1 MDGHRH
7 LVTELHEVWLLRQ
20 VRSTH
25 EGRGASLLFQ
35 VLFYGVS
42 DPLWTCLGSKPRVRN
57 LFGEHVFCLSRA
69 GHADPQQ
76 KRARVGKTDS
86 GRHFSG
92 WSWVGVPWASS
103 QVEAQGAD
111 APGLAPRA
119 SVSSCG
125 ARGLATHPLTGPG
138 QWMHKKKEGQVP
150 KDTCFQTPTS
160 HPIS

>member
-69 GHADPQQ
+69 GHADPQ

-92 WSWVGVPWASS
+92 WSWVGVPL
-103 QVEAQGAD
+103 GI
-111 APGLAPRA
+111 
-119 SVSSCG
+119 
-125 ARGLATHPLTGPG
+125 LTGRGPRSGRFRPG
-138 QWMHKKKEGQVP
+138 TKGICEQLRGKGTRYTLPHWPWAVDAQKEGQVP